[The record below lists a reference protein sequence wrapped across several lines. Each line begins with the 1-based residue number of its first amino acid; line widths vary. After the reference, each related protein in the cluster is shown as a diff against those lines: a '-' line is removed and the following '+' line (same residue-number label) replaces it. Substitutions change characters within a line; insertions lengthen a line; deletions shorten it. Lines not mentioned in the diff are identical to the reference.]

1 MTLINLAEN
10 EVEVT
15 INTNSLP
22 LKMLN
27 VFEMSGYHH
36 CKMLYATFVHTS

>member
-10 EVEVT
+10 EIEVT

-22 LKMLN
+22 LKMLS
-27 VFEMSGYHH
+27 VFEMSGYRHG
-36 CKMLYATFVHTS
+36 KMLYATFVHIS